1 MADCVVSFQPDNKS
15 AKVEIGETILN
26 AAVKADVFINSVCG
40 GLGKCG
46 KCKVQVKGD
55 VSNRDSE
62 LLSKEDKDN
71 NIVLACET
79 AVMGDI
85 EVYIPE
91 TSRAVKHQILTRT
104 MGISLKYLSPITRK
118 LRLTLPVPSLEDNV
132 SDLERIKSGL
142 EDENIHNPN
151 MSLNLLRNSAKVLR
165 ENLWDIAATVAE
177 ENGVNEIIYL
187 GPKDTIKKHF
197 GLAIDIGTTTV
208 VVSLVDLN
216 SGEIITSQSNYNK
229 QIVCGED
236 VLARINYAEEEEG
249 GLLRLNRLIVETI
262 NFLIEKLTLEDE
274 LCRRGVEYGTCKDE
288 ITGVVCAGNTTM
300 THLFLSLD
308 PEHIR
313 LEPYIPTASL
323 FPPMKARDLGLEIN
337 PEAVVY
343 LMPCRASYVG
353 GDITADIIASGM
365 NTKEELS
372 LLIDVG
378 TNGEAVI
385 GNKEW
390 LVSCSCSAGPAFEGG
405 EVQYGMRAS
414 EGAIEKIA
422 LTVLPSESGDEK
434 DIKVYYK
441 TIGDIKPKGVCGSGL
456 IDLLAEMFLHGIIDK
471 GGNIND
477 IPSSRIRDGDEGK
490 EFVVAWSEE
499 TSLGRDMIAQRT
511 EEGEIVM
518 KEAAGKDIIITEAD
532 IKNIIRTKGAV
543 YASCSV
549 LLKTMNHTFSD
560 LHKIYIAGGF
570 GNYIDLKKA
579 ILLGLF
585 PDVPLDR
592 YEFIGNGSLG
602 GARLALLSR
611 EMREEAERIYKMMT
625 YIELSVNNMF
635 YNEFTSALFLPHTDM
650 KLFPSVAEMLKEAQD

>member
-1 MADCVVSFQPDNKS
+1 MADCVVTFQPANKS
-15 AKVEIGETILN
+15 ASVEIGETILN

-55 VSNRDSE
+55 VSHRDSE
-62 LLSKEDKDN
+62 LLSKEEKENDIN
-71 NIVLACET
+71 LACET
-79 AVMGDI
+79 AVMGDL

-91 TSRAVKHQILTRT
+91 VSRASKHQILTRT
-104 MGISLKYLSPITRK
+104 MGVPVKQISPLTRK

-142 EDENIHNPN
+142 EDENIKNAKI
-151 MSLNLLRNSAKVLR
+151 SLNLLRSSAKILR
-165 ENLWDIAATVAE
+165 ENLWDVAVTVAE
-177 ENGVNEIIYL
+177 EEGMNDIIYL
-187 GPKDTIKKHF
+187 GPKEAVKKHF

-208 VVSLVDLN
+208 VVSLIDLYT
-216 SGEIITSQSNYNK
+216 GEVITTQSNYNK

-249 GLLRLNRLIVETI
+249 GLMRLNKLIVETI
-262 NFLIEKLTLEDE
+262 NFLIERLTLDDE

-288 ITGVVCAGNTTM
+288 ITAIVCAGNTTM

-308 PEHIR
+308 PQHIR

-323 FPPMKARDLGLEIN
+323 IPTMRAKDLELEVN

-343 LMPCRASYVG
+343 LLPCRASYVG
-353 GDITADIIASGM
+353 GDISADIIASGM
-365 NTKEELS
+365 NKKDKIS

-390 LVSCSCSAGPAFEGG
+390 MVSCSCSAGPAFEGG
-405 EVQYGMRAS
+405 EVQHGMRAS
-414 EGAIEKIA
+414 IGAIEKVA
-422 LTVLPSESGDEK
+422 LTVLPSDTGEEW

-441 TIGDIKPKGVCGSGL
+441 TIGDIKPKGICGSGL
-456 IDLLAEMFLHGIIDK
+456 IDLLAEMFSHEIIDK

-477 IPSSRIRDGDEGK
+477 IPSPRIRHGDEGK
-490 EFVVAWSEE
+490 EFVVAWSDE

-511 EEGEIVM
+511 DDGEIVM
-518 KEAAGKDIIITEAD
+518 KEAAGKDIIITDAD

-549 LLKTMNHTFSD
+549 LLKTMNHSFSD
-560 LHKIYIAGGF
+560 LDKIYIAGGF

-585 PDVPLDR
+585 PDVPKEK

-611 EMREEAERIYKMMT
+611 DMREEAERIYRMMT

-650 KLFPSVAEMLKEAQD
+650 KLFPSVAEMLEESQD